1 MMENES
7 KEVVKTIKELQD
19 TLNNSELIDKILKS
33 SKNNQDVEELKKS
46 VEYLKKSYND
56 LEEKYHT
63 LDKSDTKF
71 DAEIEA
77 ILKSLDA
84 IQKADDSDKEKAAS
98 IVDYVISAIIGAL
111 VTYWFTKI
119 QNI

>member
-7 KEVVKTIKELQD
+7 KEVIKTIKELQD

-46 VEYLKKSYND
+46 VEYLKKSYDD
-56 LEEKYHT
+56 LEEKYH
-63 LDKSDTKF
+63 KSDTKF

-111 VTYWFTKI
+111 VTDWFTKI